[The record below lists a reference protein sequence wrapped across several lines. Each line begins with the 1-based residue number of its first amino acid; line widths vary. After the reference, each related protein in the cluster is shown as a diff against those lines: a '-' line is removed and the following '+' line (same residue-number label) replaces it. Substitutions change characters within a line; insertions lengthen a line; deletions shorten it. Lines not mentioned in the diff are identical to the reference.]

1 MPESADTEAPRSLL
15 ERVLM
20 MLLFVLVFA
29 ALSWLVTATAI
40 VQLARRLAL
49 GAPHPKLGRFGAGL
63 GRYFGQ
69 VVAFLCFATEREPF
83 PFSDWPDMTEGIT
96 PDHLK
101 DL

>member
-1 MPESADTEAPRSLL
+1 MPESAVTETPRSLL

-20 MLLFVLVFA
+20 MLLFALVFA
-29 ALSWLVTATAI
+29 ALCWLVTATAI
-40 VQLARRLAL
+40 VQLARRLVL
-49 GAPHPKLGRFGAGL
+49 GAPHPRLSRFGAGL
-63 GRYFGQ
+63 GRYFSQ

-83 PFSDWPDMTEGIT
+83 PFSDWPDMTAGVT